1 MWPWMCVCICSYRYA
16 KSQKQQQQQL
26 TTATTRAIQQQHR
39 CSHCAHELVAL
50 AAITIKH
57 ACKYWIIKKGE
68 KQKEYKTKQ
77 ETWKKC
83 KTKVKQE
90 RKVCFVVPKL

>member
-1 MWPWMCVCICSYRYA
+1 MVNANEWETANKINSELIEASEKYAKFMYVAVYAAVYVCVYSYRYA

-26 TTATTRAIQQQHR
+26 TTATTRAIQQQQQR

-68 KQKEYKTKQ
+68 
-77 ETWKKC
+77 
-83 KTKVKQE
+83 
-90 RKVCFVVPKL
+90 